1 MKLTIAEYRVAGDRR
16 IQSIGVVPDVQLLP
30 VQLSFTGAVQAV
42 NAFAAVWQAARPGER
57 AEVAARLRALV
68 AEQRVGDRPNRS
80 EPRARKRRPKQYP
93 LLKHPRQQ
101 ARKLAGKGRY
111 D

>member
-1 MKLTIAEYRVAGDRR
+1 M
-16 IQSIGVVPDVQLLP
+16 
-30 VQLSFTGAVQAV
+30 
-42 NAFAAVWQAARPGER
+42 
-57 AEVAARLRALV
+57 AARLRALV

-80 EPRARKRRPKQYP
+80 EPRARKRRPKEYP

-101 ARKLAGKGRY
+101 ARKLPGKGRY